1 MISVKEVRI
10 FQLIVLIV
18 LVLLD
23 VAAVDRQVTETAINL
38 VASAQ
43 YETELQTTATTEYF
57 VTESSTLDSTTS
69 EEIVASIFEETTSK
83 YW

>member
-83 YW
+83 Y

>member
-43 YETELQTTATTEYF
+43 YKTELQTTATTEYF
-57 VTESSTLDSTTS
+57 VTESSTRDSTTS
-69 EEIVASIFEETTSK
+69 EEITATTFEETTSK
-83 YW
+83 YR

>member
-1 MISVKEVRI
+1 MISVKEARI

-43 YETELQTTATTEYF
+43 YKTELQTTATTEYF
-57 VTESSTLDSTTS
+57 VTESSTRDSTTS
-69 EEIVASIFEETTSK
+69 EEITATTFEETTSK
-83 YW
+83 YR